1 MALQGVYRRWLLA
14 GPALVV
20 AGVLAPAALGLFF
33 EPRRTALPAVFLF
46 GAGLFVSV
54 MALAVTT
61 AENWP
66 PFKNCSRW
74 DVACFVVAG
83 LPLALVAVV
92 GLIIAAEIG
101 G

>member
-1 MALQGVYRRWLLA
+1 MALQSVYRRWLLV

-20 AGVLAPAALGLFF
+20 AGVLAPAALGIFF
-33 EPRRTALPAVFLF
+33 EPRRAALPAVLLF
-46 GAGLFVSV
+46 GAGIFVSF
-54 MALAVTT
+54 MALVVTT

-66 PFKNCSRW
+66 PFKNLSRW

-83 LPLALVAVV
+83 IPLALVAVV
-92 GLIIAAEIG
+92 GFILAAEIG